1 MAWRFGSKCSG
12 HYYWFKRLFRVAG
25 VGQLLAAQSSQRF
38 QPDHHT
44 DALSRERKRQW
55 VNNPLFQ
62 RVPLPSAERQ
72 RSIFVLLI
80 IIQESRPMTATTN
93 PPTNRITAPFQ
104 ARRFRQQFHQR
115 RRCVR
120 RASPSYGLYGFRGVR
135 CTRQFGR
142 HNPRRYLARQPQS
155 FLFC

>member
-80 IIQESRPMTATTN
+80 IIQESRP
-93 PPTNRITAPFQ
+93 ITSP
-104 ARRFRQQFHQR
+104 RGLR
-115 RRCVR
+115 RRYR
-120 RASPSYGLYGFRGVR
+120 RRKRGGLRSR
-135 CTRQFGR
+135 RLN
-142 HNPRRYLARQPQS
+142 NPNPDLIAKTQVFS
-155 FLFC
+155 SADLML